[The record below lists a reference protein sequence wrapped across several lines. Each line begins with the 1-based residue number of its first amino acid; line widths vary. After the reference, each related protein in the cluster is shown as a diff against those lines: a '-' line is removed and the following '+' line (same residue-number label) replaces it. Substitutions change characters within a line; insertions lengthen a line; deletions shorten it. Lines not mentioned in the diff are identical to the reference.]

1 MAKPTPE
8 ERLSHILA
16 AIHEIEKN
24 TAGLT
29 LADFK
34 SNRFR
39 QLGVER
45 CIEIIS
51 EASRHIP
58 DDLKEHHPQIPWRR
72 IADMGNRIRHAYH
85 AVDSEIIWEIV
96 TGELHDLRVAIV
108 AIAGRRPSE

>member
-1 MAKPTPE
+1 MAKPTQG

-16 AIHEIEKN
+16 AIHEIETN
-24 TAGLT
+24 TSGLT
-29 LADFK
+29 LAEFRT
-34 SNRFR
+34 NRFR

-58 DDLKEHHPQIPWRR
+58 DELKHAHPEIPWRR

-85 AVDSEIIWEIV
+85 AVDSDIIWEIV
-96 TGELHDLRVAIV
+96 VGELRDLRA
-108 AIAGRRPSE
+108 AMDAMGLKKPSA

>member
-1 MAKPTPE
+1 MAKPTQA

-16 AIHEIEKN
+16 AIHDIETN

-29 LADFK
+29 LVEFRD
-34 SNRFR
+34 NRFR

-45 CIEIIS
+45 CLEIIS

-58 DDLKEHHPQIPWRR
+58 DGLKEARPEIPWRR

-85 AVDSEIIWEIV
+85 AVDSDIIWEIV
-96 TGELHDLRVAIV
+96 TGELRELRAAIE
-108 AIAGRRPSE
+108 AMIEN